1 MKISDNKY
9 VSLAYDLNVGEGSD
23 RELMEQATAER
34 PMEFIFGANM
44 MLEAFENQIKGLG
57 QGDPFSFQLLPE
69 EAYGD
74 YDETKLVELP
84 KNIFEINGKI
94 DDEVLFEGNTVPMMD
109 SSGNRLVGSVV
120 SISDDVVTMD
130 FNHPLA
136 GERMYF
142 DGRVVG
148 VREASAE
155 EIAALFSGGGC
166 GCGSGGCGSGDE
178 NGGCGSGGCGSTMEG
193 SGCGCGSG
201 GCGSC

>member
-9 VSLAYDLNVGEGSD
+9 VTVIYDLNVGEGD
-23 RELMEQATAER
+23 ERELMEQATEQR
-34 PMEFIFGANM
+34 PLEFIFGTNS
-44 MLEAFENQIKGLG
+44 MLEAFENQLEGLS
-57 QGDPFSFQLLPE
+57 QGDTFSFRLTPE

-74 YDETKLVELP
+74 YDDTKIIELP
-84 KNIFEINGKI
+84 KNIFEVDGKI
-94 DDEVLFEGNTVPMMD
+94 DDEVLFEGNTLPMMD

-120 SISDDVVTMD
+120 SIGDDVVIMD

-136 GERMYF
+136 GETMHF
-142 DGRVVG
+142 EGTVME

-166 GCGSGGCGSGDE
+166 GCGSGGCGSGE
-178 NGGCGSGGCGSTMEG
+178 EGGCGCGSSYESEVG
-193 SGCGCGSG
+193 GCGCGSG